1 MTKARRAPLFA
12 FALSIVALFALSG
25 CGPKYPKCDKD
36 SHCEEKGEVCVE
48 GMCQQC
54 RDESNCASGQM
65 CNNGRCEAKPECSS
79 NGDCEGNKIC
89 RSGKCQIEC
98 NGDGDCGA
106 GLKCSNNRCVDQLAC
121 NATSDCEAGMACVN
135 GRCQAM
141 TAKSS
146 KAMCDWPTVQFDFN
160 RANLSTR
167 VKNGLEQIAECIR
180 GAGGTVIIEGHA
192 DERGTEEYNLALGDR
207 RARAV
212 TEYLRR
218 LGVDSGK
225 LDIISKGE
233 TDPVDNGHDEAAWAK
248 NRRVEFIAR

>member
-1 MTKARRAPLFA
+1 MTKDRRAPLFA
-12 FALSIVALFALSG
+12 FALATVALFALGG

-54 RDESNCASGQM
+54 RDASNCAADQI
-65 CNNGRCEAKPECSS
+65 CNNGRCEAKPECST
-79 NGDCEGNKIC
+79 NGDCDGNKIC
-89 RSGKCQIEC
+89 RSGKCQLEC
-98 NGDGDCGA
+98 SANSDCGS
-106 GLKCSNNRCVDQLAC
+106 GLKCMDNRCVDQLSC
-121 NATSDCEAGMACVN
+121 NGQSDCVAGMSCVN

-141 TAKSS
+141 TSQAS
-146 KAMCDWPTVQFDFN
+146 KAMCDWPTVRFDFN
-160 RANLSTR
+160 RATLTKS
-167 VKNGLEQIAECIR
+167 VKDGLQTIADCIK

-225 LDIISKGE
+225 LNVISKGE
-233 TDPVDNGHDEAAWAK
+233 TDPVDNGSNEDAWSR
-248 NRRVEFIAR
+248 NRRVEFIAQ